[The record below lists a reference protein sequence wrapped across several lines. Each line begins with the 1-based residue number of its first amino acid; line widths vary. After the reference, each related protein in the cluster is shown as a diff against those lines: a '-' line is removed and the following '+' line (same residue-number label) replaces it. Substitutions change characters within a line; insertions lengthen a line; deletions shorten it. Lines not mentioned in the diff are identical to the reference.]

1 MRVRKYTFDA
11 HQAVS
16 ANVSWSAF
24 KPLFC
29 ICIQGILYA
38 KSVFISVHS
47 GLFTVSGVASKVSGI
62 MQQVKII
69 FFLGNRQ

>member
-1 MRVRKYTFDA
+1 MRERKYTFDT

-29 ICIQGILYA
+29 ICIQL
-38 KSVFISVHS
+38 
-47 GLFTVSGVASKVSGI
+47 
-62 MQQVKII
+62 
-69 FFLGNRQ
+69 FLGWIH